1 VLVILLAL
9 VVVLTCCSGRSR
21 HEKPQTR
28 GALLLR
34 RRRWQLTWPCW
45 RSVRTHHRHWRKLSS
60 WLWGL
65 HTPQTTAQRRLQAM
79 LVAAHEGGGDE
90 DGSSEEDAGSVA
102 GSDHCLLSEVERDGL
117 LGGGH
122 LASSWAS
129 R

>member
-1 VLVILLAL
+1 
-9 VVVLTCCSGRSR
+9 
-21 HEKPQTR
+21 
-28 GALLLR
+28 
-34 RRRWQLTWPCW
+34 
-45 RSVRTHHRHWRKLSS
+45 
-60 WLWGL
+60 
-65 HTPQTTAQRRLQAM
+65 M